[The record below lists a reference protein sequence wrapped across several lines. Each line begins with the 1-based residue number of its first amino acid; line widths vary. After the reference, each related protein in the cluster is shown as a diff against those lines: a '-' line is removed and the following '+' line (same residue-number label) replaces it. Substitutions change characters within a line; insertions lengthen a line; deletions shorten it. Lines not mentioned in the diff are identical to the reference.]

1 MDRSQKVDRS
11 NLESLFCRGKQ
22 VSYPDP
28 VTTLESLSR
37 IPMTKGMK
45 NTSTFTLT
53 IALFF
58 FFDAR
63 PRERDPIIIS
73 SIVRN
78 LKPREVF
85 QNFSEKNQPYRSKFR
100 PRRFL
105 R

>member
-1 MDRSQKVDRS
+1 MARVPFQDSVDRSQKVDRS

-58 FFDAR
+58 
-63 PRERDPIIIS
+63 
-73 SIVRN
+73 
-78 LKPREVF
+78 
-85 QNFSEKNQPYRSKFR
+85 
-100 PRRFL
+100 
-105 R
+105 

>member
-11 NLESLFCRGKQ
+11 NLESLFRRGKQ

-28 VTTLESLSR
+28 ATTLESLSR

-53 IALFF
+53 TLTF

-63 PRERDPIIIS
+63 PRERHRIIIS

>member
-28 VTTLESLSR
+28 ATTPESLSR

-53 IALFF
+53 F

-63 PRERDPIIIS
+63 PRERHRIIIS